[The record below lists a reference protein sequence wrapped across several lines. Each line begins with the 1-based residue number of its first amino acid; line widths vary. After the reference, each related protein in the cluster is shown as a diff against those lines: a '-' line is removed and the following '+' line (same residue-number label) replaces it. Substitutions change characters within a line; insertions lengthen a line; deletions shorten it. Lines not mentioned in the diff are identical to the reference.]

1 MRIIFIHGSGNTGVV
16 WEHQTDH
23 FVDAEAPNLPGHLA
37 EGEACSSVEAYAEW
51 LHDYVTER
59 GYEQPVLAGH
69 SLGGAIV
76 LHYAL
81 QYPEDVGGLIL
92 LGTGAKLRVAPH
104 VLAAIERGIKD
115 PDSWLAEFVEPQL
128 RLIVD
133 TVVDVA
139 TMGAGMDESLRHRML
154 SEAAAVGARVQ
165 VSDFL
170 CCDRFNVM
178 DRLSEIH
185 VPTLVL
191 SGSADVLTPPKYG
204 AFLADSIEGARHVVI
219 EGGTHYMYAEKPEQA
234 NRAIGSFLKAL

>member
-23 FVDAEAPNLPGHLA
+23 FVDAEAPNLPGHLS
-37 EGEACSSVEAYAEW
+37 EGEACSSVEDYAKW
-51 LHDYVTER
+51 LHDYVQER
-59 GYEQPVLAGH
+59 GYEQPILAGH

-81 QYPEDVGGLIL
+81 EYPQEVGGLIL
-92 LGTGAKLRVAPH
+92 IGTGAKLRVAPH
-104 VLAAIERGIKD
+104 VLMAIEKGIKD

-139 TMGAGMDESLRHRML
+139 TMGAGMDASLRHRML
-154 SEAAAVGARVQ
+154 TEAAAVGARVQ

-178 DRLSEIH
+178 ERLSEIH

-219 EGGTHYMYAEKPEQA
+219 EGGTHYLYAEKPEQT
-234 NRAIGSFLKAL
+234 NRAIGNFLKAL

>member
-37 EGEACSSVEAYAEW
+37 EGEACSSVEDYAKW
-51 LHDYVTER
+51 LRDYIQER
-59 GYEQPVLAGH
+59 GYEQPILAGH

-76 LHYAL
+76 LQYAL
-81 QYPEDVGGLIL
+81 EHPQDVGGLIL
-92 LGTGAKLRVAPH
+92 IGTGAKLRVAPH
-104 VLAAIERGIKD
+104 VLAAIEKGIKD
-115 PDSWLAEFVEPQL
+115 PDSWLAEFIEPQL
-128 RLIVD
+128 RLIAD
-133 TVVDVA
+133 SVVDVA
-139 TMGAGMDESLRHRML
+139 TMGAGMDDSLRQRML
-154 SEAAAVGARVQ
+154 SEAGEVGARIMVN
-165 VSDFL
+165 DFL

-178 DRLSEIH
+178 ARLSEIH

-204 AFLADSIEGARHVVI
+204 AFLADNIEGARHVVI
-219 EGGTHYMYAEKPEQA
+219 EGGTHYMYAEKPEQT